1 MAYVERKSIFWSYMF
16 LLVFGVFGAHQFYLG
31 RPWVGLFYLLTA
43 GVCGLGVIFD
53 FFTLPLQVWSV
64 NGSCPKKHHCCTCGR

>member
-1 MAYVERKSIFWSYMF
+1 MAYVERKSVFWSYMF
-16 LLVFGVFGAHQFYLG
+16 LIVFGVFGAHQFYLG

-53 FFTLPLQVWSV
+53 FFTLPLQVWAV
-64 NGSCPKKHHCCTCGR
+64 NGNCTKHTHCCTCGR